1 MPPRP
6 CDFVSLVHDLT
17 PDRSILHAETL
28 PRQGYTAVKIGS
40 DLMVLYRTGD
50 DRGWEAGHGA
60 LPTFS
65 REHARTLLAYVP
77 EAANI
82 KSKSKAHV
90 ATSHAPDHAIVKMS
104 VIDGDA

>member
-50 DRGWEAGHGA
+50 DRGWEDGHGA
-60 LPTFS
+60 LRTFS
-65 REHARTLLAYVP
+65 RDHARKLIADVP
-77 EAANI
+77 ELGRASGRAR
-82 KSKSKAHV
+82 V
-90 ATSHAPDHAIVKMS
+90 WQS
-104 VIDGDA
+104 VSPPGGPG